1 MNIRIVA
8 LLFGIAFLG
17 IGLAW
22 YLPAF
27 FDSNG
32 LLLGLFLVDSF
43 HNNIHL
49 ASGLLALAAAATS
62 GRWSRLY
69 FKLFGAIYG
78 LLGVVGF
85 IFPDEMMSMQMNMAD
100 HVLHIAIG
108 VVALLVGFRM
118 KVPAGE

>member
-8 LLFGIAFLG
+8 LLFGIAFVAG
-17 IGLAW
+17 GLAW

-43 HNNIHL
+43 HNKVHL
-49 ASGLLALAAAATS
+49 VSGLIGLAAAATS
-62 GRWSRLY
+62 GYWSKLY

-78 LLGVVGF
+78 LLGVVGL
-85 IFPDEMMSMQMNMAD
+85 IFPEDFMSMQMNMAD
-100 HVLHIAIG
+100 NLLHIGIG
-108 VVALLVGFRM
+108 VLALLIGFRM
-118 KVPAGE
+118 KIPAGE